1 MTRVSVQTASL
12 RYCAELHGGQVRLF
26 VAGRLT
32 GTGAWCLGRIF
43 PTAGG
48 RLGVPRY
55 VVEALERELSAALV
69 QQAA

>member
-1 MTRVSVQTASL
+1 M
-12 RYCAELHGGQVRLF
+12 RLL
-26 VAGRLT
+26 VAGRLA

-43 PTAGG
+43 PIDGG

-55 VVEALERELSAALV
+55 VVEALERELCAALV